1 MIAFCA
7 PPGFSHASMGVPP
20 PTLLILYHLANFI
33 NPRGQRK
40 ALTNNLNK
48 YGNCM
53 QLSSFQK
60 RLRQEFCKGE
70 SQERSW
76 SSYENVARR
85 GLGHLSFC
93 FNLDVFFFPV
103 CSYFARCARCSSHLL
118 PRRESLGSSARGPR
132 VRARIQFHQT
142 SESHKSS
149 VAKVKASQQDSFGFR
164 WGSQNSV
171 FSHALVAKCKPRK
184 DQVVKRNDREDRAS
198 QVQGFCKAS
207 RLRVLIFQ

>member
-20 PTLLILYHLANFI
+20 PTLLVLYHLANFI
-33 NPRGQRK
+33 NPRGQRR

-48 YGNCM
+48 YGKRM

-85 GLGHLSFC
+85 GLGHLSSC

-132 VRARIQFHQT
+132 VRARIQFNKRPKAT
-142 SESHKSS
+142 
-149 VAKVKASQQDSFGFR
+149 KVLLLRWTPPSKIHSLGFR
-164 WGSQNSV
+164 RGSQNTV
-171 FSHALVAKCKPRK
+171 FSHALVAKM
-184 DQVVKRNDREDRAS
+184 QAS
-198 QVQGFCKAS
+198 
-207 RLRVLIFQ
+207 